1 MVKTDTEFIYEPAV
15 EEDWPVCDPYPT
27 QGEFEANP
35 ENYWIS
41 DDNGGYT
48 QCNLQD
54 EYVAQ
59 IDNES
64 YYYTHIAP
72 KEAVTVTINDLIN
85 KIKNLENIISQ
96 MTP

>member
-1 MVKTDTEFIYEPAV
+1 MKPGEIADFITENNLPDVSKMVETDTEFIYEPAV

-54 EYVAQ
+54 EYVA
-59 IDNES
+59 
-64 YYYTHIAP
+64 
-72 KEAVTVTINDLIN
+72 
-85 KIKNLENIISQ
+85 
-96 MTP
+96 